1 MNNNPN
7 PNFQEL
13 QKIQS
18 NKIHYFCHQIRDN
31 DISRAERYLNQT
43 NWDEYAAVQ
52 LFFRNHPNHAPHN
65 HQNYFPQ
72 NQPQFQPQLPPPS
85 QINDR
90 SRPQLSNVAKKENYM
105 EFLIG
110 QVLINNRNI
119 IQPRSKCLDYIYNN
133 LKNVEKNFGAFLSQ
147 LRNKPGIIIVINEAS
162 FNSIQDQIK
171 QFSGKSD
178 VLKNCVIYPVLKNF
192 PIGNELVQQLSIF
205 SYPCYIFCKYKDDKN
220 FYLTD
225 RMEGAFDI
233 NFFLNSIRK
242 NQPEQ
247 KERNKN
253 LDLNPKTDIKI
264 NNNKDL
270 NKNLNNNNLNRNNN
284 NIKKENK
291 DVKKDNLINNLK
303 KNNYFDVRQKSNI
316 NPRYNQHQVNPNS
329 KINQNINKNN
339 NFNPNLGPQEKNI
352 INQQNNNNK
361 IEENIGDY
369 FLGDSQEMLSLFN
382 QNNNN
387 NYRNNNN
394 NNFQNPN
401 LNFENPSNKNEKLN
415 PNNNQNNE
423 NNILADSIY
432 QLSDGQVLQK
442 RENEMK
448 ALEREH
454 EEKQRKEEEEKR
466 KQLEEE
472 NRIEQIKKNYED
484 EAEIAKQFL
493 SEEPEEGNPDA
504 CKIAFRVPD
513 GEKTIERRFLK
524 TDKISVLYNYVK
536 SIGRDIF
543 TEPDSNDFD
552 LCIPFPPKNLRDKM
566 NNTLEEEGLFPNS
579 LLQIREK

>member
-1 MNNNPN
+1 MNNN
-7 PNFQEL
+7 NFQEL
-13 QKIQS
+13 QNIQNKKI
-18 NKIHYFCHQIRDN
+18 NFFCHQIRDN

-43 NWDEYAAVQ
+43 NWDENAAVQ

-65 HQNYFPQ
+65 HQHFFPQ

-90 SRPQLSNVAKKENYM
+90 NRPQLSNVVKKENYV
-105 EFLIG
+105 EFSIG
-110 QVLINNRNI
+110 QILINNKYLN
-119 IQPRSKCLDYIYNN
+119 QPNSKCLDYIYKN
-133 LKNVEKNFGAFLSQ
+133 LKNVERNFGAFLSQ
-147 LRNKPGIIIVINEAS
+147 LRNKPGIIIVINEES
-162 FNSIQDQIK
+162 FNVIHDQIK

-192 PIGNELVQQLSIF
+192 PIGNEFVQQLSIF

-233 NFFLNSIRK
+233 NFFINSIRRI
-242 NQPEQ
+242 QLEQ
-247 KERNKN
+247 KEKKN
-253 LDLNPKTDIKI
+253 NLNFNPRTDIKI
-264 NNNKDL
+264 NNNNDL

-284 NIKKENK
+284 NIKKENNNG
-291 DVKKDNLINNLK
+291 KKDNLINNLM
-303 KNNYFDVRQKSNI
+303 KNNYFDVKQKPKI
-316 NPRYNQHQVNPNS
+316 NPKFNQHQMNPD
-329 KINQNINKNN
+329 KISPNINKNN
-339 NFNPNLGPQEKNI
+339 NFNPNLEPQKKNK

-369 FLGDSQEMLSLFN
+369 FLGDSQEMISLFN

-387 NYRNNNN
+387 DNRNNKNNN

-401 LNFENPSNKNEKLN
+401 ENFENPSNQNEKLN
-415 PNNNQNNE
+415 QKNNQNNE
-423 NNILADSIY
+423 NILADSIY
-432 QLSDGQVLQK
+432 QLSDGQILQK

-454 EEKQRKEEEEKR
+454 EEKQRKEAEEKR

-484 EAEIAKQFL
+484 EAEIAKQIL
-493 SEEPEEGNPDA
+493 SEEPDEGNPDV

-513 GEKTIERRFLK
+513 GEKTIERGFLK
-524 TDKISVLYNYVK
+524 TDKISALYNYVK

-579 LLQIREK
+579 FIQIREK